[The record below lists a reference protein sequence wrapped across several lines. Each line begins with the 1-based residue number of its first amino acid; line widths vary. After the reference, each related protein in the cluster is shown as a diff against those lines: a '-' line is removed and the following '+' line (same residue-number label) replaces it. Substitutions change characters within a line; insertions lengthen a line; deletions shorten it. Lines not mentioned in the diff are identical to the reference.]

1 MSSRRLRVLA
11 CDGGGVRG
19 LSTLLILRALLCK
32 INESDIP
39 MRPQEAFDLFTG
51 TSTGGL
57 IAIMIVKFDM
67 DVDECIEAYK
77 KLAKEVFGR
86 KSLRGRLS
94 GGFAK
99 PKYSDERFD
108 RVIASLYDRHGDL
121 DLQYKMEDLRRNPK
135 LVCTVVCTELETNWT
150 KRRKRNKVLLCSHC
164 CRYETCRVC
173 DAARATS
180 AAPTYFKEKKVGKRI
195 LVDGGYGETNNPSL
209 NAYRHYLFN
218 PRNAPELTSSDD
230 IHWVNIGTGTWPKNA
245 PPPTQPWLRYLLP
258 GAANTMLNSVRD
270 LMAIATECETTADYM
285 RTYERLQS
293 RFSFSRFSADTGLH
307 TIALDR
313 HDELEKIEQRTAAY
327 LQKRSVKRELERVA
341 ACLREGIQLR
351 RQEETAARML
361 RVEHEYLEPRRSTSA
376 VSREERDRSSSARHI
391 SPGPVPSAS
400 GTSESTVR
408 TSEPNQTP
416 RPTTPV
422 AQEPVAVVV
431 QEFDMDGVG
440 GHFDQES
447 TQQFLTPSSA
457 HPPTSSYRPPLP
469 AENSESDPLRGLL
482 ST

>member
-1 MSSRRLRVLA
+1 MSSRKLRVLA

-32 INESDIP
+32 INESDKPI
-39 MRPQEAFDLFTG
+39 RPQEAFDFFTG

-99 PKYSDERFD
+99 PKYSYERFD
-108 RVIASLYDRHGDL
+108 RVITSLYDRHEDL
-121 DLQYKMEDLRRNPK
+121 NLQYTMEDLRRNPN

-150 KRRKRNKVLLCSHC
+150 KRRKRNKVLLCSHR
-164 CRYETCRVC
+164 CRPWPGRTNPYETCRVC

-180 AAPTYFKEKKVGKRI
+180 AAPTYFKEKKVGKKV

-218 PRNAPELTSSDD
+218 PQNAPELTSSDD
-230 IHWVNIGTGTWPKNA
+230 IQWVNIGTGTWPKNA

-258 GAANTMLNSVRD
+258 EAANTMLNSVRD
-270 LMAIATECETTADYM
+270 LMAIATECETTADHM
-285 RTYERLQS
+285 RTYERIQEQ
-293 RFSFSRFSADTGLH
+293 FTFWRFSADTGLH

-313 HDELEKIEQRTAAY
+313 HDELEKIEQRTIEY
-327 LQKRSVKRELERVA
+327 LQKKSVEEELEQVA
-341 ACLREGIQLR
+341 ARLREGIQLR
-351 RQEETAARML
+351 RQEEETARML

-376 VSREERDRSSSARHI
+376 ASRETRDRSSSTRHI
-391 SPGPVPSAS
+391 SPCPVPSAS
-400 GTSESTVR
+400 GTSEPTVG
-408 TSEPNQTP
+408 TSEPPPTP
-416 RPTTPV
+416 PA
-422 AQEPVAVVV
+422 AQEPVAVIA
-431 QEFDMDGVG
+431 QESDMHGAG
-440 GHFDQES
+440 GQFDQELS
-447 TQQFLTPSSA
+447 LSNLHRSATTPIQWK
-457 HPPTSSYRPPLP
+457 PPQ
-469 AENSESDPLRGLL
+469 G
-482 ST
+482 

>member
-19 LSTLLILRALLCK
+19 LSILLILRALLCK
-32 INESDIP
+32 INECDKP
-39 MRPQEAFDLFTG
+39 MRPQEAFDLFAG

-94 GGFAK
+94 GGFTK
-99 PKYSDERFD
+99 PKYSYERFD
-108 RVIASLYDRHGDL
+108 RVMASLYDRHEDL
-121 DLQYKMEDLRRNPK
+121 NLQYAMEDLRRNPK

-150 KRRKRNKVLLCSHC
+150 KRRKRDKVLLCSHR
-164 CRYETCRVC
+164 CRPGPGRTNPYETCRVC

-180 AAPTYFKEKKVGKRI
+180 AAPTYFKEKKVGKKV

-218 PRNAPELTSSDD
+218 PQNAPELTSSDD

-258 GAANTMLNSVRD
+258 ESANTMLNSVRD
-270 LMAIATECETTADYM
+270 LMAIATECETTADQM
-285 RTYERLQS
+285 RTYERVQS
-293 RFSFSRFSADTGLH
+293 QFTFSRFSADTGLH

-313 HDELEKIEQRTAAY
+313 HDELEKIEQQTMEY
-327 LQKRSVKRELERVA
+327 LQKKSVKEELKRVA
-341 ACLREGIQLR
+341 ACLRKGIQLK
-351 RQEETAARML
+351 RQEEETARML
-361 RVEHEYLEPRRSTSA
+361 RVEHEFLEPRRSTSA
-376 VSREERDRSSSARHI
+376 ASRKKRDCSSSTRHV

-400 GTSESTVR
+400 GTSEPTVR

-416 RPTTPV
+416 PPTPP
-422 AQEPVAVVV
+422 ALQEPVAVVA
-431 QEFDMDGVG
+431 QESDMHGAG
-440 GHFDQES
+440 GQFDQELS
-447 TQQFLTPSSA
+447 LSKPRRSA
-457 HPPTSSYRPPLP
+457 TMPIQWKPPQ
-469 AENSESDPLRGLL
+469 G
-482 ST
+482 